1 MTGDNMINAYR
12 QRGGVYG
19 TIFLVALF
27 AGAAL
32 LGLKVIPIYLNQ
44 GKIET
49 AVSNVA
55 AAPQYAKASPYE
67 IRRALEKRW
76 DVDDVKYLELEDI
89 KIDRTNLG
97 NRALAYKYE
106 VRQTL
111 FLNWDLVLTFEKKY
125 PLVVASG
132 A

>member
-1 MTGDNMINAYR
+1 MINAYR